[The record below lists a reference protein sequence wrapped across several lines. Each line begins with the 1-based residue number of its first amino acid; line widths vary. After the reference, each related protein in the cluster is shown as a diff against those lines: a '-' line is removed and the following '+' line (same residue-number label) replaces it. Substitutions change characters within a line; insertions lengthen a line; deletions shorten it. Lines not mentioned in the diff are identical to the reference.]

1 MNLLIMC
8 LEFMKTGLFAV
19 GGGLATI
26 PFLYEMAVRYP
37 WFTSQDVLTYIAIA
51 ESTPGPIGINMATYA
66 GYTSFGWFGGI
77 LATLSLALPSFVV
90 ILIVAGMLDKFRTNR
105 FVLGGFK
112 MLRPASTGL
121 IAAAGFNVILTVF
134 FGVEKITF
142 SMLGRIGEIFTQ
154 VNWLAMIMFAVL
166 FAAMRY
172 FRKIHPIFFILA
184 SAGLGILLK
193 L

>member
-1 MNLLIMC
+1 
-8 LEFMKTGLFAV
+8 
-19 GGGLATI
+19 
-26 PFLYEMAVRYP
+26 
-37 WFTSQDVLTYIAIA
+37 
-51 ESTPGPIGINMATYA
+51 
-66 GYTSFGWFGGI
+66 
-77 LATLSLALPSFVV
+77 
-90 ILIVAGMLDKFRTNR
+90 
-105 FVLGGFK
+105 